1 MDGDLREAKASL
13 RQQMLAALAR
23 ISAEARVAASSQA
36 CELLQ
41 RQRVWE
47 QARSILF
54 FAPISG
60 EPDLWPLLQIALGS
74 GKQVA
79 LPKYQK
85 QSGNYAACS
94 IKDLQTDVENGYLG
108 IREPRSGL
116 PQVPLNRLDFI
127 LVPGLSFDLHGGRLG
142 RGKGFYD
149 QLLAAVCGTTCGV
162 AFDPQIVR
170 QVPIEPHDVHVNCIL
185 TPTRWVEL

>member
-1 MDGDLREAKASL
+1 MHGDLREAKAIL
-13 RQQMLAALAR
+13 RQQMLAELAR
-23 ISAEARVAASSQA
+23 ISAETRRAASSQA

-41 RQRVWE
+41 QQGLWQ
-47 QARSILF
+47 QARSVLF
-54 FAPISG
+54 FAPISS
-60 EPDLWPLLQIALGS
+60 EPDLWPLMEIALGS

-79 LPKYQK
+79 LPKYHK
-85 QSGNYAACS
+85 TAGTYVACS
-94 IKDLQTDVENGYLG
+94 VKNLQTDLEEGYLR
-108 IREPRSGL
+108 IREPRSCL
-116 PQVPLNRLDFI
+116 PQVPLNRLDFV
-127 LVPGLSFDLHGGRLG
+127 LVPGIAFDLNGGRLG